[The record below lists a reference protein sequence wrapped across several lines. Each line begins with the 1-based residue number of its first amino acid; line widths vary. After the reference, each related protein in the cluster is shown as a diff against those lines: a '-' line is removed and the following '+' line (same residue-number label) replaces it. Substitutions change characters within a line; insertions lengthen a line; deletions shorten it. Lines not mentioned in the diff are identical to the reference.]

1 MMKEKN
7 MELKSVKLEFP
18 EGSNIILG
26 QTHFIKTV
34 EDLYEIMVNGL
45 PKSRF
50 GIAFCE
56 ASGACLIRCEGNDE
70 ELKQAAVRNAQA
82 IAAGHTFV
90 MVLLD
95 AYPVNVLNAIKNCPE
110 VCSIFCATANP
121 VEIILAE
128 STQGRGILGVIDGSF
143 PKGVEDAAG
152 IRWRKDLLR
161 KIGYKLS

>member
-1 MMKEKN
+1 

-18 EGSNIILG
+18 ESANIIVG

-34 EDLYEIMVNGL
+34 EDLYEIMVNAM

-56 ASGACLIRCEGNDE
+56 ASGVCLIRSEGNDE
-70 ELKQAAVRNAQA
+70 ELKKVAVRNAQA

-95 AYPVNVLNAIKNCPE
+95 AYPINVLNAVKNCPE

-128 STQGRGILGVIDGSF
+128 SAQGRGILGVIDGSA

-152 IRWRKDLLR
+152 VKWRKDLLR

>member
-1 MMKEKN
+1 
-7 MELKSVKLEFP
+7 MELKSVKMEFP
-18 EGSNIILG
+18 EGANIIVG

-34 EDLYEIMVNGL
+34 EDLYEVMVNAM

-56 ASGACLIRCEGNDE
+56 ASGACLIRSEGNDE
-70 ELKQAAVRNAQA
+70 ELKRMAVRNAQA
-82 IAAGHTFV
+82 LAAGHTFV
-90 MVLLD
+90 MILLD
-95 AYPVNVLNAIKNCPE
+95 AYPINVLNAVKNCPE

-128 STQGRGILGVIDGSF
+128 SSQGRGILGVIDGSS
-143 PKGVEDAAG
+143 PKGVEDAVG
-152 IRWRKDLLR
+152 IKWRKDLLR

>member
-1 MMKEKN
+1 
-7 MELKSVKLEFP
+7 MELKSVKMEFP
-18 EGSNIILG
+18 EGANIIVG

-34 EDLYEIMVNGL
+34 EDLYEVMVNAV
-45 PKSRF
+45 PKCRF

-70 ELKQAAVRNAQA
+70 ELKKAAVQNAQA

-95 AYPVNVLNAIKNCPE
+95 AYPINVLNAVKNCPE

-128 STQGRGILGVIDGSF
+128 STQGRGILGVIDGSS

-152 IRWRKDLLR
+152 IKWRKDLLR